1 MQKYMAA
8 LVQVLSLLRGLHS
21 SIDASNPLKGSTPV
35 GTLSN
40 QKTGKTGKT
49 GKLAREASQR
59 EVLSGEVKR
68 VLNEA
73 REVGLLENI

>member
-40 QKTGKTGKT
+40 QKTGKTE
-49 GKLAREASQR
+49 KLAREASQR

-68 VLNEA
+68 VLNKA

>member
-40 QKTGKTGKT
+40 QKTE
-49 GKLAREASQR
+49 KLAREASQR